1 MPLHSC
7 DNGIEH
13 KGLWGTNFVFGS
25 SRIGAAYPPEK
36 AVESSEGCRPRPWT
50 FVHLFEC
57 AVVTCGQLCKSQK
70 KVARV
75 RKNSQESEKESD
87 KESEK
92 ESDKES
98 DKRVRQ
104 FLQESEKES
113 DKFYLTVSSEP
124 IPIGGAGANT
134 ARRAAREISNF
145 QTKGVHESDVILLF
159 RCHSNFVC
167 VPRVCMYTVFCYQV
181 SRS

>member
-25 SRIGAAYPPEK
+25 SRIGAAYPPEE

-50 FVHLFEC
+50 FGHLFEC

-87 KESEK
+87 KES
-92 ESDKES
+92 

-124 IPIGGAGANT
+124 SPIGGAGANT

-145 QTKGVHESDVILLF
+145 PGRCGIRFGERIKKMKIRCLLAATKFSPNKLLAA
-159 RCHSNFVC
+159 
-167 VPRVCMYTVFCYQV
+167 
-181 SRS
+181 SR